1 MKVIDCH
8 AHPPRKGYPAIDPR
22 PYIFPQSDE
31 DRDVLLEREA
41 RELLANMDNYQ
52 VDQKIMLA
60 FPPDM
65 EHEFHYGEFNVKTGV
80 TSYTSHQWISRL
92 VKRYRPICRLRLF
105 KPVGTWCAGAIGT
118 LS

>member
-65 EHEFHYGEFNVKTGV
+65 EHEFHYGNSMQKLALPVIL
-80 TSYTSHQWISRL
+80 HISG
-92 VKRYRPICRLRLF
+92 F
-105 KPVGTWCAGAIGT
+105 PV
-118 LS
+118 LSNGIQADLPASPV

>member
-41 RELLANMDNYQ
+41 QELSL
-52 VDQKIMLA
+52 I
-60 FPPDM
+60 
-65 EHEFHYGEFNVKTGV
+65 H
-80 TSYTSHQWISRL
+80 I
-92 VKRYRPICRLRLF
+92 
-105 KPVGTWCAGAIGT
+105 
-118 LS
+118 

>member
-41 RELLANMDNYQ
+41 ESSWL
-52 VDQKIMLA
+52 I
-60 FPPDM
+60 
-65 EHEFHYGEFNVKTGV
+65 
-80 TSYTSHQWISRL
+80 WITIR
-92 VKRYRPICRLRLF
+92 
-105 KPVGTWCAGAIGT
+105 
-118 LS
+118 

>member
-41 RELLANMDNYQ
+41 RELLADMDNYQ

-80 TSYTSHQWISRL
+80 TSYTSHQWISLL
-92 VKRYRPICRLRLF
+92 VKRYPGRF
-105 KPVGTWCAGAIGT
+105 AGFACLNPLEPGARR
-118 LS
+118 SWNA